1 MSAPFRE
8 LENRLRELLQCHGRE
23 LVSRYTKENPRAAND
38 PHLVVHAL
46 VAPLCRGPNDKP
58 EGWRKEDSWA
68 RRSALTP

>member
-8 LENRLRELLQCHGRE
+8 LENRLRELLQRPVAHE

-46 VAPLCRGPNDKP
+46 IAPLCRGPKDEP
-58 EGWRKEDSWA
+58 EG
-68 RRSALTP
+68 